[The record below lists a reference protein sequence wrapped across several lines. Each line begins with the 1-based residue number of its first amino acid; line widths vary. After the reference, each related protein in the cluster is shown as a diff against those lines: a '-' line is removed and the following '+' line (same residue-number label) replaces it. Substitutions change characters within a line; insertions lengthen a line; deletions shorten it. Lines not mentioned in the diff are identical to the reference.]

1 MELYSQ
7 LNRAQLSYDYLHT
20 NSTTHEFLFG
30 AIAELIDNARDAGAT
45 ELDIYTIKDSS
56 VRGNFLLCFADN
68 GCGMTTDEVKNVI
81 IFGKSLKK
89 CEDSAAIGMYG
100 NGLKSGSMRIG
111 KDLILFTKKDG
122 IYTCLFLSRTFHE
135 EEKLDE
141 VVVPMPS
148 FKGTEKTPI
157 ADTPEEKKKHELE
170 MFIILKYSPFRCMKD
185 FFAQFDKLKENSGT
199 AVIIY
204 NMKLLDHGG
213 PELDVTTNTRDI
225 LLSPGSEQE
234 ETVEPDA
241 EVMLP
246 PERRSLR
253 AYVSILYS
261 DPRMKVYLQGR
272 KVQTKRLLA
281 TLHSARKYNF
291 ASKTFRTRAEADLAK
306 AKNDVRI
313 AELRAQE
320 AESKARDCELR
331 YQGSEDPEH
340 LRQIRRLKN
349 AAAELRSA
357 VEMKQNIV
365 ARKSKSIKDP
375 KTLTFYFGVNV
386 MNRACDGMF
395 VYNCSRLIKM
405 YQRIGPQQ
413 DSSMMCRGVVGIVDV
428 PYMVLEPTHNKQD
441 FADAKEYRQLMRAM
455 ADHLMQYWDD
465 LGIDKESDSLIRFW
479 KSFGYLSARW
489 RDPPSIEDKYAR
501 RRCCSVSICVQCDK
515 CLKWRI
521 LPFSQSLVGRDVPDN
536 WQCRDNTDHKHKKCE
551 DPEEDMSP
559 PMGVLKRKIKTKEQ
573 RQAEL
578 EKQIRKKQEE
588 LELIQ
593 DPDDEKTDDSSATSN
608 RSSRLSGSANGKSPR
623 KRPSQPPQPTADPP
637 NKKSTHAPPPPP
649 PPRAMTVADKK
660 RQAAGLAS
668 SNGPSSTT
676 AEKRTGLPLPTIN
689 QRQPRPGG
697 LVPKIPQRNSI
708 APKVRRV
715 TTAEDESSNEE
726 TSDEEEDEE
735 EEKEKEKEKEVTKQ
749 TTPKTN
755 RNKPITP
762 PSKVNNPVV
771 VAATS
776 SSTVPS
782 TSQSQEKQT
791 SRGTDEVNG
800 KKASN
805 TEKSPVQDVITMHHR
820 NRNLTDRD
828 NNGEVASI
836 PTNKDSLVN
845 ENSVGDKTTEVN
857 SSSTV
862 VTSLPSETN
871 IAMNRKIQEKFKVC
885 LRYFLPPSW
894 SVEKDRIHTLT
905 ESDLASFPLEDF
917 FDRYEQGLRNL
928 LTSFQQ
934 ETAVVTDQLTELRS
948 NVCEFLKKY
957 DPDFKE
963 PLTNIE
969 EVDNYLKNFLAK
981 S

>member
-1 MELYSQ
+1 
-7 LNRAQLSYDYLHT
+7 
-20 NSTTHEFLFG
+20 
-30 AIAELIDNARDAGAT
+30 
-45 ELDIYTIKDSS
+45 
-56 VRGNFLLCFADN
+56 
-68 GCGMTTDEVKNVI
+68 
-81 IFGKSLKK
+81 
-89 CEDSAAIGMYG
+89 
-100 NGLKSGSMRIG
+100 
-111 KDLILFTKKDG
+111 
-122 IYTCLFLSRTFHE
+122 
-135 EEKLDE
+135 
-141 VVVPMPS
+141 
-148 FKGTEKTPI
+148 
-157 ADTPEEKKKHELE
+157 
-170 MFIILKYSPFRCMKD
+170 
-185 FFAQFDKLKENSGT
+185 
-199 AVIIY
+199 
-204 NMKLLDHGG
+204 MKLLDHGG

-234 ETVEPDA
+234 ETVERDA

-441 FADAKEYRQLMRAM
+441 FADAKEYRQLMHAM

-608 RSSRLSGSANGKSPR
+608 RSSRMSGSANGKSPR
-623 KRPSQPPQPTADPP
+623 KRPSQPPPPTADPP

-660 RQAAGLAS
+660 HQAAGLAS
-668 SNGPSSTT
+668 SNGPSSSTV
-676 AEKRTGLPLPTIN
+676 EKRTGLPLPTIN

-735 EEKEKEKEKEVTKQ
+735 EEKEKEKEVTKQ

-755 RNKPITP
+755 RNKLSTP

-771 VAATS
+771 AAAS

-782 TSQSQEKQT
+782 TSQSQERNT
-791 SRGTDEVNG
+791 SRSTDKVNG
-800 KKASN
+800 KKASK
-805 TEKSPVQDVITMHHR
+805 TEKSPVQDVITVHHR
-820 NRNLTDRD
+820 NRNSTDRD

-836 PTNKDSLVN
+836 PMKKDPLVN

-862 VTSLPSETN
+862 VTSFPSETN

-917 FDRYEQGLRNL
+917 FDRYEQGLRKL
-928 LTSFQQ
+928 LTSFRK

-963 PLTNIE
+963 PLNNIE